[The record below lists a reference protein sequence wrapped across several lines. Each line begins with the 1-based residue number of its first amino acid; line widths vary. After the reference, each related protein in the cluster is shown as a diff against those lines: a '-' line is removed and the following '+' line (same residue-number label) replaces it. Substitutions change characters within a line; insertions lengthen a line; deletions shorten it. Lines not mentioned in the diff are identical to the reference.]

1 MLDAKKVSIILPTFN
16 EADCIID
23 CIESLIDGDYP
34 LEKVEFIVADGG
46 STDTTVEKIN
56 DFANRNPALT
66 IKVVDNPK
74 RTQGYGLNIAI
85 EKSDPKSE
93 IILRADAH
101 SIYPHNYVYDCVKT
115 SLTNDADNVGGAM
128 APVGKTAFQKAVAF
142 CMSNPIGV
150 GNAKFHLGSSSGFV
164 DTVYLGCFKR
174 DVFQKVGLFDPKM
187 TPNEDAEL
195 NLRILKC
202 GAKIYLN
209 SDIKV
214 QYFPRS
220 TITNL
225 AQQYFR
231 YGQGRCRTFRKHKR
245 FTSIR
250 QVVPPIWVVSTFVLV
265 LLSLISRLFLVPLLV
280 YLLVVFAVSA
290 YGAVKKRCL
299 PIVLS
304 PLCLVSMHYAWGLG
318 FLTGLFKKRN

>member
-1 MLDAKKVSIILPTFN
+1 MLDAKRVSVILPTFN

-23 CIESLIDGDYP
+23 CIESLITSDYP
-34 LEKVEFIVADGG
+34 LEKVELIVADGG
-46 STDTTVEKIN
+46 STDNTVERIG
-56 DFANRNPALT
+56 DFAARNPVLAV
-66 IKVVDNPK
+66 KVVDNPN

-93 IILRADAH
+93 IIVRADAH
-101 SIYPHNYVYDCVKT
+101 SIYPHNYIADCVKT
-115 SLTNDADNVGGAM
+115 SLTTDADNVGGVM
-128 APVGKTAFQKAVAF
+128 APIGKTAFQKAVAF
-142 CMSNPIGV
+142 CMSNPVGV

-174 DVFQKVGLFDPKM
+174 SVFEKVGLFDPKM

-195 NLRILKC
+195 NLRILKS

-209 SDIKV
+209 SDIRV

-225 AQQYFR
+225 ARQYFR
-231 YGQGRCRTFRKHKR
+231 YGQGRCRTLKKHKR

-250 QVVPPIWVVSTFVLV
+250 QVVSPLWVISTFVLGF
-265 LLSLISRLFLVPLLV
+265 LSLISLLFLVPLLI
-280 YLLVVFAVSA
+280 YLLTVFAVSA

-304 PLCLVSMHYAWGLG
+304 PLCLITMHYAWGLG
-318 FLTGLFKKRN
+318 FLIELPRKRS